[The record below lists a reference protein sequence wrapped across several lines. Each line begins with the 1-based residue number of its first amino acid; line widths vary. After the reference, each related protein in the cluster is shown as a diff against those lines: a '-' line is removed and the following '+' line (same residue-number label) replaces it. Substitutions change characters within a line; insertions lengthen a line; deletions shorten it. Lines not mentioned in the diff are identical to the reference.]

1 MSLPRRRSGWAPC
14 LSARWV
20 ELGGPSSHPLALSPD
35 AKTMPTNLPP
45 VTRNLLIANILVFAL
60 QYLLRDQDTLALT
73 RWFALWPYG
82 HDIAVDLG
90 GGDVAGIG
98 FRIWQVVT
106 YGFMHGNVM
115 HILLN
120 MYALYMFGGLIER
133 VMGTRRFTIYYFTCL
148 VAAAVAQL
156 AVVYLFEPD
165 RMYPTVGAS
174 GAVFGLLGAFA
185 MLFPREKLML
195 IPIPIGIPAWL
206 FVTLYGAAELIF
218 GVTGTLSGIAHF
230 AHLGGLVAGLC
241 LLWAWGVRPP
251 PRRSF

>member
-1 MSLPRRRSGWAPC
+1 
-14 LSARWV
+14 
-20 ELGGPSSHPLALSPD
+20 
-35 AKTMPTNLPP
+35 MPTNLPP

-82 HDIAVDLG
+82 HDMAVDLG

-98 FRIWQVVT
+98 FRVWQLVT
-106 YGFMHGNVM
+106 YGFMHGGFM
-115 HILLN
+115 HIVLN

-133 VMGTRRFTIYYFTCL
+133 VMGARRFTIYYFTCL

-156 AVVYLFEPD
+156 AVVYLFESD

-195 IPIPIGIPAWL
+195 IPIPIGIPARL
-206 FVTLYGAAELIF
+206 FVILYGTAELFF
-218 GVTGTLSGIAHF
+218 GVTGTLAGIAHF

-241 LLWAWGVRPP
+241 LLWAWGVRPG
-251 PRRSF
+251 RAM

>member
-1 MSLPRRRSGWAPC
+1 
-14 LSARWV
+14 
-20 ELGGPSSHPLALSPD
+20 
-35 AKTMPTNLPP
+35 MPTNLPP
-45 VTRNLLIANILVFAL
+45 VTRNLLIANVLVFIVQTL
-60 QYLLRDQDTLALT
+60 MGDEQTLAVS
-73 RWFALWPYG
+73 RWFALWPIG
-82 HDIAVDLG
+82 HDLAVDLG
-90 GGDVAGIG
+90 GGDSAGIG
-98 FRIWQVVT
+98 FRVWQLVT
-106 YGFMHGNVM
+106 YGFMHGSIL
-115 HILLN
+115 HIVLN

-133 VMGTRRFTIYYFTCL
+133 VMGQRRFVIYYFTCL

-156 AVVYLFEPD
+156 AVVYFFEPG

-218 GVTGTLSGIAHF
+218 GVTGTISGVAHF
-230 AHLGGLVAGLC
+230 AHLGGLFAGLA

-251 PRRSF
+251 PRPTF

>member
-1 MSLPRRRSGWAPC
+1 
-14 LSARWV
+14 
-20 ELGGPSSHPLALSPD
+20 
-35 AKTMPTNLPP
+35 MPTNLPP

-98 FRIWQVVT
+98 FRVWQLVT
-106 YGFMHGNVM
+106 YGFLHGSIM
-115 HILLN
+115 HIVLN

-133 VMGTRRFTIYYFTCL
+133 VMGARRFTIYYFTCL

-156 AVVYLFEPD
+156 AVIYLFESE

-185 MLFPREKLML
+185 MLFPREQLML

-206 FVTLYGAAELIF
+206 FVILYGAAELIF
-218 GVTGTLSGIAHF
+218 GVTGTLAGIAHF
-230 AHLGGLVAGLC
+230 AHLGGLLAGLC
-241 LLWAWGVRPP
+241 LLWAWGVRPG
-251 PRRSF
+251 RAG

>member
-1 MSLPRRRSGWAPC
+1 
-14 LSARWV
+14 
-20 ELGGPSSHPLALSPD
+20 
-35 AKTMPTNLPP
+35 MPTNLPP
-45 VTRNLLIANILVFAL
+45 VTRNLLIANVLVFIA
-60 QYLLRDQDTLALT
+60 QTLLGDEQTLAVS
-73 RWFALWPYG
+73 RWFALWPIG
-82 HDIAVDLG
+82 HDLAVDMG
-90 GGDVAGIG
+90 GGDIAGVG
-98 FRIWQVVT
+98 FRVWQLVT
-106 YGFMHGNVM
+106 YGFMHGSIM
-115 HILLN
+115 HIVLN

-133 VMGTRRFTIYYFTCL
+133 VMGQRRLVIYYFTCL

-156 AVVYLFEPD
+156 AVVYFFEPG

-218 GVTGTLSGIAHF
+218 GVTGTVSGVAHF
-230 AHLGGLVAGLC
+230 AHLGGLFAGLA

-251 PRRSF
+251 PRPSF

>member
-1 MSLPRRRSGWAPC
+1 
-14 LSARWV
+14 
-20 ELGGPSSHPLALSPD
+20 
-35 AKTMPTNLPP
+35 MPTQLPP
-45 VTRNLLIANILVFAL
+45 VTRNLLIANVLVFIV
-60 QYLLRDQDTLALT
+60 QTLLGDEQTLAVS
-73 RWFALWPYG
+73 RWFALWPIG
-82 HDIAVDLG
+82 HDLAVDLG
-90 GGDVAGIG
+90 GGDIAGVG
-98 FRIWQVVT
+98 FRVWQLVT
-106 YGFMHGNVM
+106 YGFMHGSIM
-115 HILLN
+115 HIVLN

-133 VMGTRRFTIYYFTCL
+133 VMGQRRFVIYYFTCL

-156 AVVYLFEPD
+156 AVVYFFEPG

-218 GVTGTLSGIAHF
+218 GVTGTVSGVAHF
-230 AHLGGLVAGLC
+230 AHLGGLFAGLA

-251 PRRSF
+251 PRPRF